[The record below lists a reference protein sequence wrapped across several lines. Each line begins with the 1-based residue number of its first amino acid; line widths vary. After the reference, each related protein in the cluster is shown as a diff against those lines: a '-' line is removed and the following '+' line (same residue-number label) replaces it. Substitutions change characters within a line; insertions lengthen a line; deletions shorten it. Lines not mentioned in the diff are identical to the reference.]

1 MFIGMLVL
9 VLFLVGCTT
18 DYGTYPSSNIVEQDA
33 ASGNDDQGG
42 YEPTAQ
48 QAVDEYPS
56 ISTTV
61 SPSNPSLG
69 ETFELTISAEDDYG
83 VKEFSWVSDKV
94 FSNEDNAATFDC
106 RLQQS
111 CSHTWELI
119 AIEEG
124 LHQFKVSVEDSS
136 GKTMDNILA
145 EADVGPYP
153 ETTSVYDT
161 ESTEN
166 APPSSLFTCGNAVCE
181 GGESYQSCSSDCVPG
196 SIIGTNP
203 GNGACEPGED
213 ADNAP
218 NDCTVINPQC
228 GNTVCDSGED
238 RFNCYYDCPNDE
250 EDGESGSSCS
260 TNSDCGYKQRC
271 RSGTCETVE
280 CTSDSN
286 CAGCRRCSDNQ
297 CVSCGYGAEGYCT
310 C

>member
-1 MFIGMLVL
+1 MTQNLRKMPRLLLYLLAAMLSVKAVNLINL
-9 VLFLVGCTT
+9 V
-18 DYGTYPSSNIVEQDA
+18 
-33 ASGNDDQGG
+33 QG
-42 YEPTAQ
+42 
-48 QAVDEYPS
+48 
-56 ISTTV
+56 I
-61 SPSNPSLG
+61 
-69 ETFELTISAEDDYG
+69 
-83 VKEFSWVSDKV
+83 
-94 FSNEDNAATFDC
+94 
-106 RLQQS
+106 
-111 CSHTWELI
+111 
-119 AIEEG
+119 
-124 LHQFKVSVEDSS
+124 
-136 GKTMDNILA
+136 
-145 EADVGPYP
+145 
-153 ETTSVYDT
+153 
-161 ESTEN
+161 
-166 APPSSLFTCGNAVCE
+166 
-181 GGESYQSCSSDCVPG
+181 
-196 SIIGTNP
+196 IIGTNP

-310 C
+310 